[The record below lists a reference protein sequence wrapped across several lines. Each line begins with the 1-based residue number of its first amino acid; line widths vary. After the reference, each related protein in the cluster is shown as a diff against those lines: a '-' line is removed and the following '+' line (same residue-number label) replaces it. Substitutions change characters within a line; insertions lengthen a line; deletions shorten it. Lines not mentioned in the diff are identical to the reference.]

1 MVITITLFLKS
12 KNMKKF
18 IYTLAMILGV
28 GFLSTS
34 CSEDY
39 LDELTGKYVTPEAKQ
54 FTTATYTR
62 TQDGNV
68 FHYAVKL
75 SNGSETLNIEF
86 VDDKWFLTETTF
98 YNHAAAGAVKGH
110 FVKET
115 TSFNGTACAN
125 ENGMVF
131 VKKSGD
137 NYTIDG
143 NVWLSDGRI
152 IHATWSGVLTF
163 EEVVVEPTPL
173 NFGGGAD
180 WTGFGGNSIALG
192 FSVEPGGIAFSW
204 DSFGFVTNGSGFS
217 FSVEFTVTDG
227 AIAPGTYTAS
237 AAAGAGKYFNGKVN
251 NAGVTTLTAPITVAK
266 NGDTYT
272 ITTTIDG
279 VDYVYNGPIA
289 L

>member
-1 MVITITLFLKS
+1 
-12 KNMKKF
+12 MKKF

-39 LDELTGKYVTPEAKQ
+39 LDDLTGKYATPEAKQ
-54 FTTATYTR
+54 FTSATYTR
-62 TQDGNV
+62 TQDGNI
-68 FHYAVKL
+68 FHYAVTL

-86 VDDKWFLTETTF
+86 VDDKWFLTESTF
-98 YNHAAAGAVKGH
+98 YSHTAAGAAKGH

-115 TSFNGTACAN
+115 TSFNGTPCAN

-163 EEVVVEPTPL
+163 EEIIPETTPL
-173 NFGGGAD
+173 NFGGSVNWAAM
-180 WTGFGGNSIALG
+180 FGGNSIALG
-192 FSVEPGGIAFSW
+192 FCTEPGGIEFSW
-204 DSFGFVTNGSGFS
+204 DVFGFVAKGSGLS
-217 FSVEFTVTDG
+217 FSVEFTTSDG
-227 AIAPGTYTAS
+227 TLAPGTYTA
-237 AAAGAGKYFNGKVN
+237 AAEAGAGKYFNGKVN

-266 NGDTYT
+266 SGDSYT
-272 ITTTIDG
+272 ISTTIDG
-279 VDYVYNGPIA
+279 VDYEFSGPIA